1 VILLDSTYIYH
12 CSQVHITDRA
22 KSHGRGY
29 SDRPKQLRPIT
40 RYPEQSN
47 KADIH
52 FDLRLD
58 ETLSDLVSLIGHFQ
72 SINIPTP
79 ATAKKAVDTPIQIK
93 VDWSKLARK
102 LGVSMDRLTAL
113 MNEAKNLGLL
123 KGLTIECDFERWMR
137 VSREKGC
144 LLVMAF
150 VEESDYTRTM
160 EVTEGT
166 CDEVLTIRDKLTKSG
181 YDVIKQAYIVP
192 NAQLGDGDKAGSDM
206 TRNMAILESV
216 KNRLADRGLSVQIN
230 SFGYAKTLRL
240 VINAHK
246 LGYVFRR
253 V

>member
-1 VILLDSTYIYH
+1 MILHIYH

-29 SDRPKQLRPIT
+29 SDRPKQLRPIA

-47 KADIH
+47 IADIH
-52 FDLRLD
+52 FDLSLD
-58 ETLSDLVSLIGHFQ
+58 ETLSDLVNLIGQFQ
-72 SINIPTP
+72 SIHIPTP
-79 ATAKKAVDTPIQIK
+79 ATAKKSVDTPVHIK
-93 VDWSKLARK
+93 VDWPKLARK
-102 LGVSMDRLTAL
+102 IGVSMDRLTAL
-113 MNEAKNLGLL
+113 MNEAINLGLL
-123 KGLTIECDFERWMR
+123 KGLTIEYDFERWMR
-137 VSREKGC
+137 VSHEKGC

-150 VEESDYTRTM
+150 VEKSDYTRIM

-166 CDEVLTIRDKLTKSG
+166 CTEVLTIRDQLTKSG

-192 NAQLGDGDKAGSDM
+192 NAHLGDGDKAGSDM
-206 TRNMAILESV
+206 TRNVAILESI
-216 KNRLADRGLSVQIN
+216 KNKLADRGLLTQLN

-246 LGYVFRR
+246 LGYVYRR